1 MAQAYLILTAE
12 KVLGLVP
19 ITSMKYLDRENTPK
33 TVKKQESDEDKQK
46 VEQPKRKIPMKCSM
60 CKDRITDCF
69 RKRSYCKVCQRFYQR
84 WRTYDKKREKAE
96 NEDKNQIK
104 KEYIEKQ
111 RSEYKQRIDDTSSFR
126 N

>member
-1 MAQAYLILTAE
+1 MAQAYVILTAG

-19 ITSMKYLDRENTPK
+19 ITLLNYTNRENTPK

-46 VEQPKRKIPMKCSM
+46 VEQPKRKVPMKCSM
-60 CKDRITDCF
+60 CKDRIPDCF
-69 RKRSYCKVCQRFYQR
+69 RKWSYCKVCQRFYQR

-96 NEDKNQIK
+96 NEDKKQIK

-111 RSEYKQRIDDTSSFR
+111 RSEYKQRIGYTSSFR